1 MVHISFYSHQISTT
15 LCLRN
20 CLFLSCQRW
29 NDNIS
34 PQVNESVGRFAMY
47 WHFPWKVN
55 IHRCGVPTKL
65 ARTRMLS
72 DTPEWE
78 HPKPYNSNP
87 SSSNFQVGKVCP
99 SNVVPI
105 RSFCSTPCEPFLT
118 CWLHKSTDVWLRRH
132 WGFLKFKSLEY
143 FGHVHFGGKLLCK

>member
-1 MVHISFYSHQISTT
+1 MADFAVETTGIKQPMVHISFYSHQISTT

-87 SSSNFQVGKVCP
+87 SSSNCRQ
-99 SNVVPI
+99 
-105 RSFCSTPCEPFLT
+105 SFWSV
-118 CWLHKSTDVWLRRH
+118 KSQQGPVAASHSSHFD
-132 WGFLKFKSLEY
+132 
-143 FGHVHFGGKLLCK
+143 FGGYARAPTSG